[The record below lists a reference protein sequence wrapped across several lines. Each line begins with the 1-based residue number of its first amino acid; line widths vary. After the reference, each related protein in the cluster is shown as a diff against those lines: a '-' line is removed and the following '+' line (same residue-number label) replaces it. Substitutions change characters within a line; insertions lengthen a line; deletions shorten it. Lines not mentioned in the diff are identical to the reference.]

1 MSALIFLTNKLML
14 NYHKAKTKM
23 RRIFNLYMKEVNP
36 KYNCM
41 ADLTSKFNAAVS
53 FRYGFNAFTNKFMI
67 QKWMSKRGEFT
78 F

>member
-1 MSALIFLTNKLML
+1 
-14 NYHKAKTKM
+14 M

-53 FRYGFNAFTNKFMI
+53 FRYGFNAFTNKFTI
-67 QKWMSKRGEFT
+67 KKWMGINDEHAF
-78 F
+78 